1 MATGIRSGQ
10 RGIKGAFNR
19 FLANHLETVLSI
31 PGSRLYKHFVRAAQ
45 DTEGTQRALLGEI
58 LEHSADTVIGR
69 ERGFA
74 KIRGYE
80 QYAERVPVGDYEDHR
95 PYIDRH
101 ARGEEGVLFPGKPIM
116 YNCSSG
122 TTAQPK
128 LIPISQF
135 NFDRTISKRGK
146 LWLYGL
152 MREFPGVFAGKD
164 LSVVSKDV
172 EGHTEDGTPFG
183 SLSGL
188 IYKNIPEF
196 VKLVHTIPYSVMTIE
211 DYDAKIYSL
220 LRFSVPSNV
229 TAMFTGNPS
238 TVHNMVTRADQW
250 KEELIR
256 DVRDGTL
263 RKDLDLEP
271 GIRAEAEAMLEPA
284 PERAAELDRIA
295 SSGDRFRP
303 IDYWPDLKL
312 VHTWKNGNCRLVI
325 PKLEPWFGGKVP
337 FLDFGYIASEITATD
352 LLDRETDGSI
362 LQVQSAFYEF
372 TRLADEDADDRRFY
386 LAHELEVG
394 ERYFIYVT
402 TLSGLYRYDMN
413 DVVEVVGRFHQAPV
427 FKFLF
432 KGQGVT
438 SITGEKL
445 SEQQFIEAVQRGA
458 REAGVEHDFFLGLAD
473 VEQTRYVLHIELLGD
488 PAADAVDR
496 FADAVDGALH
506 EVNVEYEAKRKSDR
520 LGPVTVVHMGEGFF
534 DRYRTLRLDEG
545 AHIGQLKWM
554 NLTGTDADRRR
565 LEKLREEA

>member
-1 MATGIRSGQ
+1 MRTGIRTGH
-10 RGIKGAFNR
+10 RGLRGALNR
-19 FLANHLETVLSI
+19 LLASNLETLLSI
-31 PGSRLYKHFVRAAQ
+31 PGSRLYGRFVRDTR
-45 DTEGTQRALLGEI
+45 DTEGTQRALLAEI
-58 LEHSADTVIGR
+58 LEHSADTVFGR
-69 ERGFA
+69 EHGFA
-74 KIRGYE
+74 GIGGYGE
-80 QYAERVPVGDYEDHR
+80 YAERVPVGDYEDHR

-101 ARGEEGVLFPGKPIM
+101 ARGEESVLFPGKPIM

-122 TTAQPK
+122 TTADPK
-128 LIPISQF
+128 LVPISRF

-152 MREFPGVFAGKD
+152 MRDFPGVFSGKD
-164 LSVVSKDV
+164 LTVVSKDV
-172 EGHTEDGTPFG
+172 EGHTEDGTPYG

-188 IYKNIPEF
+188 VYRNIPEF
-196 VKLVHTIPYSVMTIE
+196 MKLVHTIPYSVMTIE
-211 DYDAKIYSL
+211 EYGAKIYSL

-229 TAMFTGNPS
+229 TVMLTGNPS
-238 TVHNMVTRADQW
+238 TVHNLVTRADDW
-250 KEELIR
+250 KEDLIR

-263 RKDLDLEP
+263 RRDLDIEP

-295 SSGDRFRP
+295 SSQERFRP
-303 IDYWPDLKL
+303 VDYWPELRL
-312 VHTWKNGNCRLVI
+312 VHTWKNGNCRLVL
-325 PKLEPWFGGKVP
+325 PKLEPWFGQVP
-337 FLDFGYIASEITATD
+337 FLDFGYLASEITATD
-352 LLDRETDGSI
+352 VLDRETDGSI

-372 TRLADEDADDRRFY
+372 APYGDGRALEDRFL

-413 DVVEVVGRFHQAPV
+413 DVVEVVGKFNEAPV
-427 FKFLF
+427 LRFLY
-432 KGQGVT
+432 KGKGVT

-445 SEQQFIEAVQRGA
+445 SEQQFIEAVHRGA

-473 VEQTRYVLHIELLGD
+473 AGQARYVLHIELVGD
-488 PAADAVDR
+488 PTEASVRALASAVD
-496 FADAVDGALH
+496 AALH

-520 LGPVTVVHMGEGFF
+520 LGPLSIVDMGAGFF
-534 DRYRTLRLDEG
+534 DRYRTLRLEEG

-565 LEKLREEA
+565 LEKLRDGV

>member
-1 MATGIRSGQ
+1 VTS
-10 RGIKGAFNR
+10 GIKTGGGGLRGAWNR
-19 FLANHLETVLSI
+19 LLAGNIETVLSI
-31 PGSRLYKHFVRAAQ
+31 PGSRLYRQFVRDARDA
-45 DTEGTQRALLGEI
+45 EGTQRALLETI
-58 LEHSADTVIGR
+58 LRHSEDTVIGR

-74 KIRGYE
+74 RIGSYE

-101 ARGEEGVLFPGKPIM
+101 ARGEQDVLFPGKPIM

-122 TTAQPK
+122 TTALPK
-128 LIPISQF
+128 LIPISKF

-152 MREFPGVFAGKD
+152 MRDFPGVFSGRD
-164 LSVVSKDV
+164 LTVVSKDV
-172 EGHTEDGTPFG
+172 EGHTEDGTPYG

-188 IYKNIPEF
+188 VYRNIPEF

-220 LRFSVPSNV
+220 LRFSVPGNV
-229 TAMFTGNPS
+229 SVMLTGNPS
-238 TVHNMVTRADQW
+238 TVHNLVTRADHW

-263 RKDLDLEP
+263 RRDLDIDP

-295 SSGDRFRP
+295 SSEDRFRP
-303 IDYWPDLKL
+303 VDYWPGLKL

-325 PKLEPWFGGKVP
+325 PKLEPWFGAVP
-337 FLDFGYIASEITATD
+337 FLDFGYLASEITATD
-352 LLDRETDGSI
+352 LIDRETDGSI

-372 TRLADEDADDRRFY
+372 TRFGEEDAGDRRFF
-386 LAHELEVG
+386 LAHQLEVG
-394 ERYFIYVT
+394 ERYFIHVT

-413 DVVEVVGRFHQAPV
+413 DVVEVVGRFHDAPV
-427 FKFLF
+427 LRFLF
-432 KGQGVT
+432 KGKGVT

-445 SEQQFIEAVQRGA
+445 SEQQFIEAVHRGA

-473 VEQTRYVLHIELLGD
+473 AERARYVLHIEFLGD
-488 PAADAVDR
+488 PAPDDVDR
-496 FADAVDGALH
+496 FATAVDAALH
-506 EVNVEYEAKRKSDR
+506 DVNVEYEAKRGSDR
-520 LGPVTVVHMGEGFF
+520 LAPLEIRDMGRGFF
-534 DRYRTLRLDEG
+534 DRYRTLRLEEG

-565 LEKLREEA
+565 LETLLEEA

>member
-1 MATGIRSGQ
+1 MGTGIKTGQ
-10 RGIKGAFNR
+10 GGIKGALNR
-19 FLANHLETVLSI
+19 LLAGNIETVLSI
-31 PGSRLYKHFVRAAQ
+31 PGSRLYRQFVRDAR
-45 DTEGTQRALLGEI
+45 DTEGTQRALLEAI
-58 LEHSADTVIGR
+58 LHHSEDTVIGR

-74 KIRGYE
+74 KIRSYE
-80 QYAERVPVGDYEDHR
+80 QYAGRVPVGDYEAHR

-101 ARGEEGVLFPGKPIM
+101 ARGEQDVLFPGRPLM

-122 TTAQPK
+122 TTALPK

-152 MREFPGVFAGKD
+152 MRDFPGVFSGRD
-164 LSVVSKDV
+164 LTVVSKDV

-188 IYKNIPEF
+188 VYRNIPEF
-196 VKLVHTIPYSVMTIE
+196 VKLVHTIPYSVMTIG

-220 LRFSVPSNV
+220 LRFSVPSSV
-229 TAMFTGNPS
+229 SVMLTGNPS
-238 TVHNMVTRADQW
+238 TIHNLVTRADHW
-250 KEELIR
+250 KEDLIR

-263 RKDLDLEP
+263 RKDLDIEP
-271 GIRAEAEAMLEPA
+271 AVRAEAESLLEPA
-284 PERAAELDRIA
+284 PDRAARLDRIA
-295 SSGDRFRP
+295 SSADRFRP
-303 IDYWPDLKL
+303 VDYWPDLRL

-325 PKLEPWFGGKVP
+325 PKLEPWFGGSVP
-337 FLDFGYIASEITATD
+337 FLDFGYLASEITATD
-352 LLDRETDGSI
+352 LIDRETDGSI

-372 TRLADEDADDRRFY
+372 TRFEDGDEEDGRFH

-413 DVVEVVGRFHQAPV
+413 DVVEVVGRFHGAPV
-427 FKFLF
+427 IRFLY
-432 KGQGVT
+432 KGKGVT

-445 SEQQFIEAVQRGA
+445 SEQQFIEAVHMGA
-458 REAGVEHDFFLGLAD
+458 REAGVEHEFFLGLAD
-473 VEQTRYVLHIELLGD
+473 VGQARYVLHVELCGD
-488 PAADAVDR
+488 PAPDEVDR
-496 FADAVDGALH
+496 FASAVDGALH
-506 EVNVEYEAKRKSDR
+506 EVNVEYEAKRRSDR
-520 LGPVTVVHMGEGFF
+520 LGPLTVVDMGRGFF
-534 DRYRTLRLDEG
+534 DRYRTLRLAEG

-554 NLTGTDADRRR
+554 NLTGTDADRKR